1 MAYCSSETDQEHKP
15 LRQPPALL
23 ATQPS
28 FTVGANRSVATCAGS
43 GVLWTTITIFVISY
57 VNSSTL
63 SRAPPRLAVEH
74 KVYVVIG
81 SPRQRATRGRVM
93 PTAKLAT
100 QLVVESPSSFVRDKK
115 SLALCCQSSRFTI
128 KGWESCYNIDSAI
141 RWSHFESSQ
150 IGSLG

>member
-100 QLVVESPSSFVRDKK
+100 KLVVESPSSFVRDKK
-115 SLALCCQSSRFTI
+115 ALRSVVSQVVLRSKDGSRATTLIQPFV
-128 KGWESCYNIDSAI
+128 GAI
-141 RWSHFESSQ
+141 SRVPK
-150 IGSLG
+150 